1 MREFWKYCRLRLP
14 LIPMECIICFIVI
27 KLISG
32 VSELNDILTFIG
44 LIAIGFILYYILRK
58 VLKSDELEKYDN

>member
-14 LIPMECIICFIVI
+14 LIPMECIICFIVT

-32 VSELNDILTFIG
+32 VPELNDILTFIG

>member
-1 MREFWKYCRLRLP
+1 MREFWKYCS
-14 LIPMECIICFIVI
+14 LIPMECILCFITI

-58 VLKSDELEKYDN
+58 VLKSDELEKSDN